1 MRRKK
6 KSKCLEV
13 VMGNQKNSALG
24 CVDIMQFAIGEAAR
38 EAAPYRK
45 TAFQLRQRGD
55 RSTEK
60 THYVECLFKE
70 EWRFQREGKVQGSQ
84 TNSKEKFFSEGSLPA
99 PTVLFMQMMFITSF
113 TQCLNFLA
121 IYENKYISNYFSILG
136 LLPVMFLLHL
146 CDFPWL
152 DLFSLWS
159 LSSTEY
165 QFKEVS
171 FMRKVFHLLFALFFI
186 N

>member
-13 VMGNQKNSALG
+13 VMRNQRNSALG

-45 TAFQLRQRGD
+45 TAFQLRQGGD

-84 TNSKEKFFSEGSLPA
+84 TNSKEKFFQKAHYLPQ
-99 PTVLFMQMMFITSF
+99 LF
-113 TQCLNFLA
+113 
-121 IYENKYISNYFSILG
+121 Y
-136 LLPVMFLLHL
+136 L
-146 CDFPWL
+146 C
-152 DLFSLWS
+152 
-159 LSSTEY
+159 
-165 QFKEVS
+165 
-171 FMRKVFHLLFALFFI
+171 R
-186 N
+186 